1 MNPQPTTLALFDDQ
15 TQRVQDTVRPLVVHS
30 ALPKAREHAGEQAVY
45 TPDELAAEIVAHF
58 RPAGRVCEPC
68 KGGGAF
74 LRAMPGADWFE
85 IAEGRDFLTAEG
97 RWDWI
102 VTNPPWRDVGPFL
115 AKAMECADNVVFLC
129 WLTGVLTKARL
140 RMIREAGFGIAELL
154 LVPTPPPP
162 WPQSGFQLAATW
174 LRRGWRGSAAF
185 SMHNSVIDMTSSRA

>member
-1 MNPQPTTLALFDDQ
+1 MSPRPHTLDLFHDPSA
-15 TQRVQDTVRPLVVHS
+15 RVQGTVHPLVVHS
-30 ALPKAREHAGEQAVY
+30 GLPKAREQAGEQAVY
-45 TPDELAAEIVAHF
+45 TPDKLAAEIVAHF

-85 IAEGRDFLTAEG
+85 IDEGRDFLTAEG

-115 AKAMECADNVVFLC
+115 AKAMECADNVVLLT
-129 WLTGVLTKARL
+129 WLTGVLTKAR
-140 RMIREAGFGIAELL
+140 IRTVRKAGFGYAEFL
-154 LVPTPPPP
+154 LVPTPPKP

-174 LRRGWRGSAAF
+174 LRRGWKGSAAF
-185 SMHNSVIDMTSSRA
+185 SMHNKAIVES